1 MSARLLSFSGAGTA
15 CLRQDLLLMNL
26 RRRLAFTIFLLLSML
41 LVAAAGYRFFGGPEV
56 TNLDAIYMAIVTISS
71 VGYTEVVDTSH
82 NVPLRI
88 FNMFVILFG
97 IGIMLYVFSAFTA
110 FIVEGQLNDLFR
122 RRKMLKQIR
131 DLKDHFIVCG
141 AGEVGHH
148 VVQELL
154 KTRNS
159 FVVVDHTEENLNRIQ
174 QLGDFPVLVGDA
186 ADEDVLSTAGLARAR
201 GLASV
206 LPEDKDNLMVTVT
219 ARQMNPTVRIVA
231 RCAEARMAGKLIR
244 AGANTAVSP
253 NTIGGMRLAS
263 ELVRPHVVGFLDM
276 MLKEESKTLR
286 VEEIVVGAKS
296 PWAGGTIHATEI
308 HKRFELLALALR
320 KADGKTIYNPHGSTP
335 LLAGDV
341 LVVMGDVDMI
351 WKAREAAGIAIP
363 PPNA

>member
-1 MSARLLSFSGAGTA
+1 
-15 CLRQDLLLMNL
+15 MNL
-26 RRRLAFTIFLLLSML
+26 RRRLAFTVFLLLSIL
-41 LVAAAGYRFFGGPEV
+41 LVAAAGYRFFGGPGV

-131 DLKDHFIVCG
+131 ELRNHFIICG

-159 FVVVDHTEENLNRIQ
+159 FVVIDLAEEQLQKIQ
-174 QLGDFPVLVGDA
+174 QLGSFPVLRGDA
-186 ADEDVLSTAGLARAR
+186 ADEDILTTAGLEHAR

-206 LPEDKDNLMVTVT
+206 LSEDKDNLLVTVT
-219 ARQMNPTVRIVA
+219 ARQMNPNVRIVA

-253 NTIGGMRLAS
+253 NTIGGLRLAS

-286 VEEIVVGAKS
+286 VEEIIVGAQS
-296 PWAGGTIHATEI
+296 PWAGKTIHDTEI

-320 KADGKTIYNPHGSTP
+320 KPGDKTHYNPRGSS
-335 LLAGDV
+335 LLSAGDV
-341 LVVMGDVDMI
+341 LLVMGDVDMI
-351 WKAREAAGIAIP
+351 WRAREAAGVSIP
-363 PPNA
+363 PFNT

>member
-1 MSARLLSFSGAGTA
+1 
-15 CLRQDLLLMNL
+15 MNL

-41 LVAAAGYRFFGGPEV
+41 LVAAAGYRFFGGPSV
-56 TNLDAIYMAIVTISS
+56 TNLDAIYMAVITISS
-71 VGYTEVVDTSH
+71 VGYTEVVDTGH
-82 NVPLRI
+82 NVSLRI

-131 DLKDHFIVCG
+131 NLRDHFIVCG
-141 AGEVGHH
+141 AGELGHH

-159 FVVVDHTEENLNRIQ
+159 FVVIDHTEENLQKIQ
-174 QLGDFPVLVGDA
+174 QLGVFPVLKGDA
-186 ADEDVLSTAGLARAR
+186 QDEDVLSTAGLAQAR

-206 LPEDKDNLMVTVT
+206 LPEDKDNLLVTVT
-219 ARQMNPTVRIVA
+219 ARQMNPNIRIVA

-286 VEEIVVGAKS
+286 VEEVIISAQS
-296 PWAGGTIHATEI
+296 PWAGKTIHDTEI

-320 KADGKTIYNPHGSTP
+320 TTDGKTHYNPHGDSP
-335 LLAGDV
+335 LAAGDV
-341 LVVMGDVDMI
+341 LVVMGDVDNI
-351 WKAREAAGIAIP
+351 WKAREAAGISVP
-363 PPNA
+363 PPSA

>member
-1 MSARLLSFSGAGTA
+1 
-15 CLRQDLLLMNL
+15 
-26 RRRLAFTIFLLLSML
+26 ML
-41 LVAAAGYRFFGGPEV
+41 LVAAAGYRFFGGPSV
-56 TNLDAIYMAIVTISS
+56 TSLDAIYMAVVTISS

-110 FIVEGQLNDLFR
+110 FIVEGQLKDLFR

-131 DLKDHFIVCG
+131 DLRDHFIICG

-159 FVVVDHTEENLNRIQ
+159 FVVIDQAEEQLEKIK
-174 QLGDFPVLVGDA
+174 QLGDFPVLEGDA
-186 ADEDVLSTAGLARAR
+186 ADEDTLSTAGLAYAR

-206 LPEDKDNLMVTVT
+206 LSEDRDNLMVTVT
-219 ARQMNPTVRIVA
+219 ARQMNPNVRIVA

-253 NTIGGMRLAS
+253 NTIGGLRLAS

-286 VEEIVVGAKS
+286 VEEIIVSAES
-296 PWAGGTIHATEI
+296 PWAGKTIHETEI

-320 KADGKTIYNPHGSTP
+320 KTDGKTHYNPRGSSS
-335 LLAGDV
+335 LVAGDV
-341 LVVMGDVDMI
+341 LLVMGDVDMI
-351 WKAREAAGIAIP
+351 WKARQAAGINVP
-363 PPNA
+363 PPST